1 MIEFY
6 PQVKTLH
13 MAMAIA
19 SGTLFALRGAFAI
32 AGHRWP
38 HALAVRVASWTI
50 DTTLLTAA
58 LMLFSMLPSEAF
70 ANGWLATKVALL
82 VVYVGLG
89 TLAMRTSSSRSMRVA
104 GFAAALAAFGS
115 IYSIARAHHPL
126 GALAAAVA

>member
-6 PQVKTLH
+6 PQIKSLH

-19 SGTLFALRGAFAI
+19 SGALFAVRGAFAL

-50 DTTLLTAA
+50 DTMLLTAA
-58 LMLFSMLPSEAF
+58 LMLFSLLPKEVF

-82 VVYVGLG
+82 VVYIGLG
-89 TLAMRTSSSRSMRVA
+89 TLALRRGKSRRMQALGYV
-104 GFAAALAAFGS
+104 AALAAFAS
-115 IYSIARAHHPL
+115 IYSVARAHHPL
-126 GALAAAVA
+126 GALAAAFA